1 METTLQEQYNDSLEY
16 VKNIK
21 KLGGDE
27 QMAEYQARQ
36 QQNYV
41 HQTIKEY
48 IADLHLEQFATKAD
62 LQHAIDCLRFEMK
75 SEISNLRAETTVKL
89 NELKVEMLRWQIGI
103 GLTIMSANFAMLKL
117 MLH

>member
-1 METTLQEQYNDSLEY
+1 MTELLQEQYNDSLEY

-21 KLGGDE
+21 TLGGDE
-27 QMAEYQARQ
+27 QMAEYQIRQ
-36 QQNYV
+36 HQNYV

-62 LQHAIDCLRFEMK
+62 LQHAIDSLRLEMK
-75 SEISNLRAETTVKL
+75 IEISNLRAETTVKL
-89 NELKVEMLRWQIGI
+89 HELKVELLRWQIGI
-103 GLTIMSANFAMLKL
+103 GIMIMSANFAMLKL